1 MNNVP
6 EWVADAVFYQIF
18 PDRFAPSD
26 QVSKP
31 PRLEAWDAP
40 PTHHGFKGGDLYGVV
55 EKLDYLQ
62 DLGIT
67 ALYLNPVFH
76 SAANHRYHTF
86 DYEHVDP
93 LLGGNDALRALLDA
107 AHERDM
113 KVVLD
118 GVFNHASRGFF
129 AFHHILENEEK
140 SPYLDWFDIKG
151 FPLRAYA
158 SEQPPNYEAWWGLAA
173 LPEFNVT
180 HPEVREYLWRIAE
193 RWIEFGADGWRLDVP
208 EEIDDPEFWRE
219 FRRRIRAVNPD
230 AYLVGEIW
238 DRAPE
243 WLAGDR
249 FDAVM
254 NYPLTRA
261 LIGFLPQDPPEEELI
276 SGTGYAPI
284 PRLDAQAFAAEI
296 DDLMSLYA
304 ADVTQAQLN
313 LLDSHD
319 TARFLTLAGGDVT
332 ALKLATLLQM
342 TLPGAPCVYYGTEI
356 GMEGRRDPDCRRA
369 FPWDESRWDH
379 ELRDYVRSCIA
390 LRHAHPAL
398 RRGELRRLYAAAGVY
413 AYGRRS
419 EDETLVVVV
428 NASPEAQRPALDV
441 TGFLS
446 DGQWLRDVDANN
458 LASTVNEGNAGVEVE
473 PRSGRIFQVDGPAG

>member
-6 EWVADAVFYQIF
+6 EWVKDAVFYQIF
-18 PDRFAPSD
+18 PDRFAQS
-26 QVSKP
+26 QQLAKP

-40 PTHHGFKGGDLYGVV
+40 PSHHGFKGGDLHGVID
-55 EKLDYLQ
+55 KLDYLQ

-67 ALYLNPVFH
+67 ALYLNPVFA
-76 SAANHRYHTF
+76 SAANHRYHTY
-86 DYEHVDP
+86 DYERVDP
-93 LLGGNDALRALLDA
+93 LLGGNEALRALVDA
-107 AHERDM
+107 AHERGM
-113 KVVLD
+113 KLILD

-129 AFHHILENEEK
+129 AFHHILENEAK
-140 SPYLDWFDIKG
+140 SPYLDWFHVNG
-151 FPLRAYA
+151 FPLRAY
-158 SEQPPNYEAWWGLAA
+158 SSGQPPNYEAWWGLAA
-173 LPEFNVT
+173 LPEFNVA
-180 HPEVREYLWRIAE
+180 HPEVREYLWGIAE

-208 EEIDDPEFWRE
+208 AEIDDPEFWRE
-219 FRRRIRAVNPD
+219 FRRRVRAVNPD

-261 LIGFLPQDPPEEELI
+261 LIGFVLQEPPEDALVD
-276 SGTGYAPI
+276 GTGYAPI
-284 PRLDAQAFAAEI
+284 PQFDASEFAAEV
-296 DDLMSLYA
+296 DELMSLYSA
-304 ADVTQAQLN
+304 EITQAQLN

-319 TARFLTLAGGDVT
+319 TARFLTLAGGDVA

-342 TLPGAPCVYYGTEI
+342 TLPGAPCVYYGDEI

-379 ELRDYVRSCIA
+379 ELRDYVKACIA

-398 RRGELRRLYAAAGVY
+398 RRGDLRCLYSDEGVY
-413 AYGRRS
+413 AYGRQLN
-419 EDETLVVVV
+419 DETLVVVA
-428 NASPEAQRPALDV
+428 NTATDARTPALDV
-441 TGFLS
+441 GESLPDGCRLTDVWS
-446 DGQWLRDVDANN
+446 DATV
-458 LASTVNEGNAGVEVE
+458 TVNQGELRVKVE
-473 PRSGRIFQVDGPAG
+473 PRAGRVLVAR

>member
-6 EWVADAVFYQIF
+6 EWVKDAVFYQIF
-18 PDRFAPSD
+18 PDRFAKSEH
-26 QVSKP
+26 VHKP
-31 PRLEAWDAP
+31 PRLEAWDAE
-40 PTHHGFKGGDLYGVV
+40 PTFHGFKGGDLLGVV
-55 EKLDYLQ
+55 ERLDYLQ
-62 DLGIT
+62 DLGVN

-93 LLGGNDALRALLDA
+93 LLGGDDALRALLDA
-107 AHERDM
+107 AHERGM

-140 SPYLDWFDIKG
+140 SPYLDWFQVKG

-158 SEQPPNYEAWWGLAA
+158 TGQPPNYEAWWGLAA
-173 LPEFNVT
+173 LPEFNVS
-180 HPEVREYLWRIAE
+180 HPDVREYLWGVAE

-219 FRRRIRAVNPD
+219 FRRRVRAINPE

-238 DRAPE
+238 QRAPA

-249 FDAVM
+249 FDALM

-261 LIGFLPQDPPEEELI
+261 LLGFVLQEPPEDALTD
-276 SGTGYAPI
+276 GTGYAPI
-284 PRLDAQAFAAEI
+284 PELDAKGFASEV
-296 DDLMSLYA
+296 DELMSLYSA
-304 ADVTQAQLN
+304 EVTQAQLN

-319 TARFLTLAGGDVT
+319 TARFLTLAGGDVS
-332 ALKLATLLQM
+332 ALKLATLVQM
-342 TLPGAPCVYYGTEI
+342 TLPGAPCVYYGDEI

-379 ELRDYVRSCIA
+379 DVRNYVQACIA
-390 LRHAHPAL
+390 LRHEHPAL
-398 RRGELRRLYAAAGVY
+398 RRGELRCLYADAGVY
-413 AYGRRS
+413 AYGRS
-419 EDETLVVVV
+419 SDEEVLVIVV
-428 NASPEAQRPALDV
+428 NASADAQRPALAVNGYLRD
-441 TGFLS
+441 GCQLS
-446 DGQWLRDVDANN
+446 DVWSDGSATVTDGQL
-458 LASTVNEGNAGVEVE
+458 SVNVEA
-473 PRSGRIFQVDGPAG
+473 RSGRVFRLAAEA